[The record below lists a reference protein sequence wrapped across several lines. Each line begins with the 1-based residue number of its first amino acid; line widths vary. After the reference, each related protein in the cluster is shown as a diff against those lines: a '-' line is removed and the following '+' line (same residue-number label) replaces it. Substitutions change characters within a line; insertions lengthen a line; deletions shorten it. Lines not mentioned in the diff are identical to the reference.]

1 MVSSF
6 LRLEHKSAEC
16 WGEGGSWRGNG
27 IQIIKILII
36 QVWMFLEG
44 LK

>member
-1 MVSSF
+1 M
-6 LRLEHKSAEC
+6 RILENGKQLPTAEC
-16 WGEGGSWRGNG
+16 RGEARSWRGNG
-27 IQIIKILII
+27 IQITKILII